1 MTEDSANPAA
11 ESDEAADTPA
21 NPEDTQETYSSDAGA
36 PASLEDEVLKY
47 RDISL
52 RAQAELDNFRKRAAR
67 EREESIRYANT
78 SLLDR
83 LLPVLDNF
91 ELGLDAAS
99 KATDASGIL
108 QGMSMVRKQL
118 QDFLRDSGVEPIE
131 AEGQA
136 FDPNLHDALGQEAS
150 EDVPEGT
157 VLRQLRKGFKLRDRL
172 LRPATVIV
180 SKGPEAAADPKADSA
195 S

>member
-1 MTEDSANPAA
+1 MTHSSAPNADTEETAVDPAA
-11 ESDEAADTPA
+11 EAPTDSNPPETATDPA
-21 NPEDTQETYSSDAGA
+21 TEIA
-36 PASLEDEVLKY
+36 KY
-47 RDISL
+47 RDLSL
-52 RAQAELDNFRKRAAR
+52 RSQAELDNFRKRAAR
-67 EREESIRYANT
+67 DREDSIRYANT

-83 LLPVLDNF
+83 LLPILDNF

-118 QDFLRDSGVEPIE
+118 QDFLTESGVETVD
-131 AEGQA
+131 AEGKP
-136 FDPNLHDALGQEAS
+136 FDPNLHDALGQEATS
-150 EDVPEGT
+150 EVAEGT
-157 VLRQLRKGFKLRDRL
+157 VFRQLRKGYKLRDRL

-180 SKGPEAAADPKADSA
+180 AKAPESDAATADAA

>member
-1 MTEDSANPAA
+1 MNDFSTTEPEEIPAGTETTADSDSSAEAPTHAPDPAA
-11 ESDEAADTPA
+11 
-21 NPEDTQETYSSDAGA
+21 A
-36 PASLEDEVLKY
+36 PSLEDEVLRY
-47 RDISL
+47 RDLSL
-52 RAQAELDNFRKRAAR
+52 RSQAELDNFRKRAAR
-67 EREESIRYANT
+67 EREESIRYANI

-118 QDFLRDSGVEPIE
+118 QDFLRDSGVESID
-131 AEGQA
+131 AEGQTL
-136 FDPNLHDALGQEAS
+136 DPNIHDALGQEAS
-150 EDVPEGT
+150 DTVAEGT
-157 VLRQLRKGFKLRDRL
+157 VLRQLRKGFKLRERL

-180 SKGPEAAADPKADSA
+180 SKGSDAPAAS
-195 S
+195 

>member
-1 MTEDSANPAA
+1 MTDSTTTETEGTPAA
-11 ESDEAADTPA
+11 DSTEASTDPTADTRATEPA
-21 NPEDTQETYSSDAGA
+21 AA
-36 PASLEDEVLKY
+36 PSLEEEVLKY
-47 RDISL
+47 RDLSL
-52 RAQAELDNFRKRAAR
+52 RSQAELDNFRKRAAR

-99 KATDASGIL
+99 RSTDASGIL

-118 QDFLRDSGVEPIE
+118 QDFLRESGVESID
-131 AEGQA
+131 AEGQT
-136 FDPNLHDALGQEAS
+136 FDPNIHDALGQEAS
-150 EDVPEGT
+150 DTVAEGT
-157 VLRQLRKGFKLRDRL
+157 VLRQLRRGFKLRDRL

-180 SKGPEAAADPKADSA
+180 SKGPEGADAPAENAAS
-195 S
+195 